1 MMGGQ
6 GGSQPGSQLEM
17 MMPGQFGGQ
26 PGMMRGQPE
35 AMLPGQM
42 GGQPGQFGGVRAPE
56 TFGIPTYV
64 DESDDY

>member
-1 MMGGQ
+1 NGGQ
-6 GGSQPGSQLEM
+6 PG

-26 PGMMRGQPE
+26 PDMMRGQLGGQPE

>member
-6 GGSQPGSQLEM
+6 NGGQPR

-26 PGMMRGQPE
+26 PWMMPEQFGGQPE

-56 TFGIPTYV
+56 TFGIPTYA
-64 DESDDY
+64 DESNDY

>member
-6 GGSQPGSQLEM
+6 NGSQPWMMGSQNGSQRS
-17 MMPGQFGGQ
+17 MMPGQFGGH
-26 PGMMRGQPE
+26 PE

>member
-1 MMGGQ
+1 
-6 GGSQPGSQLEM
+6 
-17 MMPGQFGGQ
+17 
-26 PGMMRGQPE
+26 
-35 AMLPGQM
+35 MLPGQM

>member
-6 GGSQPGSQLEM
+6 NGSQPG
-17 MMPGQFGGQ
+17 MMPEQFGGQ
-26 PGMMRGQPE
+26 RGMMQGQIGGQPE

-56 TFGIPTYV
+56 TFGIPTYA